1 MCTADIGS
9 NATVTV
15 ITSNRM
21 EVLLGI
27 LGTQTDRGDPTTA
40 NSELYVNNA
49 MLRYGNGTVD
59 V

>member
-1 MCTADIGS
+1 MLPVPG
-9 NATVTV
+9 TV